1 MWTVLSSIQVLRSY
15 LLDLNFVISYLTPG
29 AINGRLLN
37 SEDHFSVLTSGL
49 NCSDMVPMDVMN
61 YIAEHRAS
69 FENKGTTEND
79 TAKVTISD

>member
-1 MWTVLSSIQVLRSY
+1 M
-15 LLDLNFVISYLTPG
+15 NFVISYLTPG

-37 SEDHFSVLTSGL
+37 SEDHFSLLTSGL